1 MGTYYRYVNY
11 TRREFV
17 DLSDLR
23 DGGDKES
30 AALYCG
36 PALVWLLLWPS
47 SRDPYRG
54 RWYPRVEGPED
65 IRIVTDGAHDFPDM
79 NDEFLNIS
87 PGLLQS
93 MRSAVP
99 GMVADYHPRL
109 HDVTLVQRTPHPQH
123 PHSMQVAN
131 PASATCSCGWQT
143 GPIAVDDEAE
153 RDRVLERVVAS
164 HVNGDA

>member
-23 DGGDKES
+23 DGGDKEN

-36 PALVWLLLWPS
+36 RALVWLLLWP
-47 SRDPYRG
+47 RAGDPYRG
-54 RWYPRVEGPED
+54 RWNPLVKGADD
-65 IRIVTDGAHDFPDM
+65 IRIVSDGAHDFADM
-79 NDEFLNIS
+79 NDDGFLNIS

-99 GMVADYHPRL
+99 EMVALAD
-109 HDVTLVQRTPHPQH
+109 TGARTGIF
-123 PHSMQVAN
+123 A
-131 PASATCSCGWQT
+131 
-143 GPIAVDDEAE
+143 I
-153 RDRVLERVVAS
+153 RV
-164 HVNGDA
+164 